1 MKPFA
6 GTVAVLACSFAFC
19 HSATAAT
26 AWPGN
31 TPGTQIP
38 LGNQSPAPTSF
49 ESSGVVW
56 NPGTSKLYVVD
67 DEGWMASMASNG
79 SGVTYHQVQAGLD
92 MESIATTGSGSYIY
106 AGIEYFS
113 STTPP
118 SSPQIRE
125 LTASTMTLSG
135 KIWWLTMPADKSHGM
150 EGLTWVKNGDHPY
163 PNNGGSGGVFYA
175 SSQQNGTIYVF
186 DVDLSQGSITPL
198 TPIDHFTPDT
208 SQTDISDLY
217 FDPVQRI
224 LYVLYDTA
232 NQLIEI
238 DTSTTAYQKIAT
250 YALPGTP
257 TDQEGVTLLPNCSSG
272 TTTIYLA
279 CDASNQGVYSFTGYP
294 ELCASSLAPGADA
307 TINKNNPTTNYG
319 TATTLTTDTS
329 AEVKNFLVRFASPAT
344 ASQVARARLVLYAT
358 DGTTSSP
365 EFCGSTTTSWQQS
378 SVTWNN
384 APLCASGSSLS
395 GGRANVL
402 AGVWTSYDVTTA
414 YKTYPTFRFVGTS
427 SDDFVA
433 NSTEASSNDPYLLV
447 WIQKSP

>member
-6 GTVAVLACSFAFC
+6 GTVAVLACSFAVC
-19 HSATAAT
+19 HAATAAT

-31 TPGTQIP
+31 AAGTQIP

-56 NPGTSKLYVVD
+56 NPGTSKLYAVD

-135 KIWWLTMPADKSHGM
+135 KTWWLTMPADSSHGM

-163 PNNGGSGGVFYA
+163 PNSSSGGVFYA

-186 DVDLSQGSITPL
+186 DVNLSQGSSTPL
-198 TPIDHFTPDT
+198 TSIDHFTPDT

-257 TDQEGVTLLPNCSSG
+257 TDQEGVTLLPNCASG

-294 ELCASSLAPGADA
+294 ELCATSLAPGADA
-307 TINKNNPTTNYG
+307 TINKNNPTQNYG

-329 AEVKNFLVRFASPAT
+329 AEVKNFLIRFASPAT
-344 ASQVARARLVLYAT
+344 ASQVARVRLVLYVT
-358 DGTTSSP
+358 DGTTASP
-365 EFCGSTTTSWQQS
+365 DFCGSTNTSWQQS

-384 APLCASGSSLS
+384 APQCASGSSLS
-395 GGRANVL
+395 GGGANVS
-402 AGVWTSYDVTTA
+402 AGVWTGYDVTTA
-414 YKTYPTFRFVGTS
+414 YKTYPTFRFVGRS